1 MKGMIIV
8 IVATKSKKVE
18 MIRRMYPEGTRIEV
32 VSLGDPYLKLPPGSR
47 GTVSFVD
54 EIGTI
59 HVNWDSGSLL
69 GLINGQDRY
78 KKVTTTI

>member
-1 MKGMIIV
+1 MKGMNIM
-8 IVATKSKKVE
+8 IVATKSKEVE
-18 MIRRMYPEGTRIEV
+18 MIRKIYPEGTRIEV
-32 VSLGDPYLKLPPGSR
+32 VSLCDPYLKLPPGSR

-54 EIGTI
+54 DIGTI

-78 KKVTTTI
+78 KKVTTPI